1 MILEQPC
8 PLVVNTKK
16 LFLLSIFSALRAK
29 LSVPAA
35 LVLFGILGVRC
46 CQRYCVVTSEF
57 ALHFGTCKKKNSW
70 WVTFLNLY
78 LQEFFLCIIPC
89 A

>member
-35 LVLFGILGVRC
+35 LVLFGILSVRC

-57 ALHFGTCKKKNSW
+57 ALHFGTCKKKKFMVGHFSEPLSAR
-70 WVTFLNLY
+70 VLSV
-78 LQEFFLCIIPC
+78 
-89 A
+89 